1 PELVGPRGG
10 EAPLDEIRRPRGPVL
25 GPRRDRP
32 GAAPA
37 GPAQAQRAHQPFHRA
52 ARHTPTLAL
61 QLPPH
66 FPRAIHAMVRLP
78 HALNGVP
85 EDRVPLRPRAPRRRH
100 PLLML
105 MPVVGR
111 RSDRQDR
118 ADRLDSV
125 RGPLLVDESHH
136 HFGRRSSSA
145 CAKYADALRKIS
157 LARFSSSTSRSNAF
171 TRCRSS
177 VVAPG
182 RVPPSRSAWRTHRRN
197 ASAVQP
203 SLPAIDR
210 IAAHCDAWT
219 LACSKT
225 IRTAR
230 SRNSGAYRVPVD
242 IGSILSRKE
251 PSDKPGAVHLDER
264 YTPTPPAVYM
274 LRSPRSKR

>member
-1 PELVGPRGG
+1 
-10 EAPLDEIRRPRGPVL
+10 
-25 GPRRDRP
+25 
-32 GAAPA
+32 
-37 GPAQAQRAHQPFHRA
+37 
-52 ARHTPTLAL
+52 
-61 QLPPH
+61 
-66 FPRAIHAMVRLP
+66 
-78 HALNGVP
+78 
-85 EDRVPLRPRAPRRRH
+85 
-100 PLLML
+100 
-105 MPVVGR
+105 
-111 RSDRQDR
+111 
-118 ADRLDSV
+118 DSV
-125 RGPLLVDESHH
+125 RGPLLVDEGHH

-219 LACSKT
+219 SACSKT
-225 IRTAR
+225 IRTAC

-251 PSDKPGAVHLDER
+251 PSDKPGAIQTCLANQDFAELHSLVLDLLEVPDIMVSTMLNPEVDFDGNVLQTLAPDAPVEWVSFSLIGTDTGGAAVFAWLGNGNEVARRLIDSLER
-264 YTPTPPAVYM
+264 
-274 LRSPRSKR
+274 